1 MQDVNTKRIIA
12 EVIAVIPEF
21 HQTIVDSGGYHY
33 AIIRRTPGI
42 KWDTLKEGDMVEMEV
57 YTAIP
62 IVKEVLNV
70 NPQ

>member
-1 MQDVNTKRIIA
+1 MSEVNTKKIVA

-33 AIIRRTPGI
+33 AIIRRTAGI
-42 KWDTLKEGDMVEMEV
+42 KWDTLKEGDIVEMEV
-57 YTAIP
+57 FTALP

-70 NPQ
+70 NP

>member
-1 MQDVNTKRIIA
+1 MSEVNTKRIIA

-21 HQTIVDSGGYHY
+21 HQTITECGGYHY
-33 AIIRRTPGI
+33 AIVRKTPGI

-57 YTAIP
+57 FTAIP